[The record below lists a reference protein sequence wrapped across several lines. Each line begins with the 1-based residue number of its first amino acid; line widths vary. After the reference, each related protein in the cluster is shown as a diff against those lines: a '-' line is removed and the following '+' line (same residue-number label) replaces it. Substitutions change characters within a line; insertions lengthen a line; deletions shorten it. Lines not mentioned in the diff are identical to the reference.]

1 MEKKEVKKGPDTRRK
16 CPICRKRYDGYGH
29 NALPVWPGRCC
40 DKCFRDYVIPDYN
53 GRVIEKKASEL
64 AEALRGAEDKKDEK
78 K

>member
-1 MEKKEVKKGPDTRRK
+1 MEKKEVKKRPDTRRK

-40 DKCFRDYVIPDYN
+40 DKCFRDYVSP
-53 GRVIEKKASEL
+53 GRIILLKQE
-64 AEALRGAEDKKDEK
+64 AEENGAEDKKDEK